1 MTIPQSTSLT
11 SHRDFAQPKSSS
23 VPNTMTGQV
32 LIVDDTPANLSVLF
46 DLLDETGLEVL
57 IARDGLSALQKV
69 EYAPPDLI
77 LLDIMMPGIDGF
89 ETCRRLK
96 ASENTQDIPVLFITA
111 LSDVDYKVQGFQLG
125 AVDYITKPFQK
136 EEVLARV
143 HTHLKLA
150 QFNQGLE
157 EQVEHRTQEL
167 SQALDELRR
176 MQLQLVQSEKMSSLG
191 QLVAGVAHEINNPV
205 NFIYGNLYH
214 VDEYAQDLL
223 SIVDLYQTFYPSPE
237 AALQEK
243 LDEADLPFLQEDL
256 KKTLQSMQVG
266 SQRIRQIVLSLRNF
280 SRMDEAEFK
289 AVDIHEGLD
298 STLMILQ
305 HRLKA
310 RPQSPEIQVIKHYG
324 ELLPVEC
331 YPGPL
336 NQVFMN
342 LLANAID
349 ALEYANT
356 NRAFQETEAHPG
368 SITIQTSIIDSQ
380 WVKIS
385 IADNGTGIPESL
397 RQQIFEPFFTTKPV
411 GKGTGMGLSISY
423 QIIVEKHQGTLECI
437 SNPDQGTE
445 FLIQIPIQQSKA

>member
-1 MTIPQSTSLT
+1 
-11 SHRDFAQPKSSS
+11 
-23 VPNTMTGQV
+23 MTGKV

-46 DLLDETGLEVL
+46 DLLDEAGLEVL

-69 EYAPPDLI
+69 GYAPPDLI
-77 LLDIMMPGIDGF
+77 LLDVMMPGISGF

-96 ASENTQDIPVLFITA
+96 ANEDTKNIPVLFITA

-150 QFNQGLE
+150 QLNQSLE
-157 EQVEHRTQEL
+157 AQVECRTQEL
-167 SQALDELRR
+167 SQSLDELRR

-191 QLVAGVAHEINNPV
+191 QLVAGIAHEINNPV

-214 VDEYAQDLL
+214 VDEYTQDLL
-223 SIVDLYQTFYPSPE
+223 NIFDLYQTYYPEPKSGLRE
-237 AALQEK
+237 Q
-243 LDEADLPFLQEDL
+243 LDAADLPFLQDDL
-256 KKTLQSMQVG
+256 KKTIQSMQVG
-266 SQRIRQIVLSLRNF
+266 AQRIRQIVLSLRNF
-280 SRMDEAEFK
+280 SRTDEAEFK
-289 AVDIHEGLD
+289 AVDIHEGID

-310 RPQSPEIQVIKHYG
+310 RPKSPAIQVMKNYSN
-324 ELLPVEC
+324 LPLVEC

-342 LLANAID
+342 MLANAID
-349 ALEYANT
+349 ALEDANINQT
-356 NRAFQETEAHPG
+356 FQEIEANPG
-368 SITIQTSIIDSQ
+368 TITIQTSIIDNE

-385 IADNGTGIPESL
+385 IADNGMGIPDSL
-397 RQQIFEPFFTTKPV
+397 RQQIFEPFFTTKSV
-411 GKGTGMGLSISY
+411 GRGTGMGLSISH
-423 QIIVEKHQGTLECI
+423 QIIVEKHQGKLDCI
-437 SNPDQGTE
+437 SIPETGTE
-445 FLIQIPIQQSKA
+445 FLIQIPIHQSHRSL